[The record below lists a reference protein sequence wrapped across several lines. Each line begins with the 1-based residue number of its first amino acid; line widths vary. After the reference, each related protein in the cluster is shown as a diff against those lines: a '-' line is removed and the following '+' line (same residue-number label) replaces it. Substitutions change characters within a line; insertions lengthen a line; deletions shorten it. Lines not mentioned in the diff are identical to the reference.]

1 MKRKLQPIFSER
13 LAKNHHID
21 GRCHPMVNR
30 SNPPFNC
37 WLIQS
42 HLEKKGLQL
51 YWIEI
56 SGVQIFNSTTHR
68 KTQRH
73 QFNFTTLELFHT
85 VQTTVEREIVF
96 IIKYHDKCFLCEQL
110 GCEIRLFR
118 QLGLLLALSC
128 CPTAGTEA

>member
-1 MKRKLQPIFSER
+1 MSP
-13 LAKNHHID
+13 D
-21 GRCHPMVNR
+21 GQQ
-30 SNPPFNC
+30 
-37 WLIQS
+37 IQS
-42 HLEKKGLQL
+42 PLQL
-51 YWIEI
+51 LANPVSPRKASNFIGLKLAVYKYL
-56 SGVQIFNSTTHR
+56 TRPHTD

-96 IIKYHDKCFLCEQL
+96 IIKYHDKCFLCEKL